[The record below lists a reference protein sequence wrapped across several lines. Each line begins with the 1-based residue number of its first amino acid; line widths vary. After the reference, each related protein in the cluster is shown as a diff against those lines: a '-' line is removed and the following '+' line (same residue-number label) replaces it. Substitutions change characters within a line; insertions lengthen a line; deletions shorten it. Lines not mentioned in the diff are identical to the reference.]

1 MTVAP
6 LLAGAG
12 EVVTAFDTLV
22 ILVAGLVL
30 GIFAVKFL
38 ISNIKRARG

>member
-1 MTVAP
+1 MTIGP
-6 LLAGAG
+6 LLTSAA
-12 EVVTAFDTLV
+12 EVVSPFGSLIV
-22 ILVAGLVL
+22 LVAGLTL